1 MESLWQYCLDQWEG
15 VYVGGSQW
23 QAGVG
28 CLSKEGEQSSDAAG
42 VHLPRLHNYISSN
55 TLS

>member
-28 CLSKEGEQSSDAAG
+28 CLSKEGGQSSDAAG
-42 VHLPRLHNYISSN
+42 VHLPRLHNYISST